1 MPLGDLGLTVALGL
15 IVGLLGA
22 VSEGVLFREPKSL
35 WSAELYLRFG
45 RSPLA
50 LWWREYWLNRGPM
63 QRREQFLV
71 SFSVFF
77 LFGVL
82 CAVAYF
88 AFRPGGQ

>member
-50 LWWREYWLNRGPM
+50 LWWREYWLSRGPM

-71 SFSVFF
+71 SFVVFF
-77 LFGVL
+77 MVGVL

-88 AFRPGGQ
+88 ALRSGNQ